1 MLATVQLTSEAN
13 MDGLIFC
20 TYIVAILSLLL
31 FCGMIFCVTTAI
43 IVHYFPTSRI
53 GVYINEQLNLED
65 GRKYADIKIGEPVWR
80 R

>member
-1 MLATVQLTSEAN
+1 MLATVQLISEAN

-43 IVHYFPTSRI
+43 IAHYFPKSRV
-53 GVYINEQLNLED
+53 GAYINKQLNLED
-65 GRKYADIKIGEPVWR
+65 GLKYSAIKTGDPVWR